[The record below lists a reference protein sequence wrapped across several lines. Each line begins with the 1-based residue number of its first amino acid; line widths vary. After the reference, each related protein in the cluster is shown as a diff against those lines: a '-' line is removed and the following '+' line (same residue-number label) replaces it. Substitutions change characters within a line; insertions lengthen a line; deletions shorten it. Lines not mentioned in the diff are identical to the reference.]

1 VDPTVIAA
9 TVVSWLAPYIAKAG
23 EVVTRKVGD
32 ELYTAIKSRA
42 GDKPAAKEAI
52 DDLEKAP
59 GDADAQA
66 ALRLQIK
73 KLLTEDKAFAAQ
85 LETMLN
91 AAQAG
96 GAQSTVNVTA
106 TERSVAAGR
115 DVSGTILTG
124 DVKGSIKVEN
134 PDRKPG
140 A

>member
-1 VDPTVIAA
+1 MDPTVVAA

-32 ELYTAIKSRA
+32 ELYTAIKSRVA
-42 GDKPAAKEAI
+42 DKPAAKEAI

-106 TERSVAAGR
+106 NERSVAAGR

-124 DVKGSIKVEN
+124 DVKGSIRIDN
-134 PDRKPG
+134 PDQKPG
-140 A
+140 S

>member
-1 VDPTVIAA
+1 MDPTVIAA

-32 ELYTAIKSRA
+32 ELYTAIKSRVA
-42 GDKPAAKEAI
+42 DKPAAKEAI

-106 TERSVAAGR
+106 NDRSVAAGR

-124 DVKGSIKVEN
+124 DVKGSIQVEN

>member
-1 VDPTVIAA
+1 MDPTVVAA

-32 ELYTAIKSRA
+32 ELYTAIKSRVA
-42 GDKPAAKEAI
+42 DKPAAKEAI

-73 KLLTEDKAFAAQ
+73 KLLTEDKAFAAE
-85 LETMLN
+85 LETMLH
-91 AAQAG
+91 AAEAG

-106 TERSVAAGR
+106 KDRSIAAGR

-124 DVKGSIKVEN
+124 DVKGSIRIDK
-134 PDRKPG
+134 PDQKPG
-140 A
+140 S

>member
-1 VDPTVIAA
+1 MDPTVVAA

-32 ELYTAIKSRA
+32 ELYTAIKSRVA
-42 GDKPAAKEAI
+42 DKPAAKEAI

-106 TERSVAAGR
+106 KDRSVAAGR

-124 DVKGSIKVEN
+124 DVKGSIRIDN
-134 PDRKPG
+134 PDQKPG
-140 A
+140 S